1 MPRSAQS
8 QLRNFYRLAAILAD
22 GVALAAA
29 LIWLGVMVG
38 LAWSAGVP
46 LFTALKRALV
56 GSVLVYA
63 LFFVGLH
70 IVFRMA
76 GRTARKGKGA
86 RVEARPASRQEP
98 SQESTPETAR

>member
-8 QLRNFYRLAAILAD
+8 QIRYFHRLAANFAD

-29 LIWLGVMVG
+29 LIWLGAMVG

-46 LFTALKRALV
+46 LFTALKRGLV
-56 GSVLVYA
+56 GSVLVYS

-70 IVFRMA
+70 IMFRMSSK
-76 GRTARKGKGA
+76 TARKGKRTGVGA
-86 RVEARPASRQEP
+86 QPASQEEP
-98 SQESTPETAR
+98 TQERTPETAR